1 MYLFKSIR
9 AVLGL
14 SPGINNYRFS
24 SSKVLVR
31 GIDKHAEYAV
41 DLGSCLEGIHSGSW
55 GVQGKINRKA
65 FRLEKLLVLH

>member
-31 GIDKHAEYAV
+31 GIDKHTEYAV
-41 DLGSCLEGIHSGSW
+41 DLGSCLEGIHNGSW
-55 GVQGKINRKA
+55 GIQGEINRKA
-65 FRLEKLLVLH
+65 FSEKLLVLH